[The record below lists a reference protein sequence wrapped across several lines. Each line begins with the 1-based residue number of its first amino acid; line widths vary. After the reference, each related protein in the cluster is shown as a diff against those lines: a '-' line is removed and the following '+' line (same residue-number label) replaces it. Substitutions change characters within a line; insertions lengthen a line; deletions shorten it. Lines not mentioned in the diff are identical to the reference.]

1 MIPSNSGGSSAA
13 GCNPISSNCVIWQGP
28 DIPCID
34 LCKGDSISQ
43 VLAHLAEM
51 MCSMQAS
58 ADAACCDVSL
68 LDPQCLD
75 TYYKAQTGDNIPDG
89 WVLQDYINLLI
100 EYVCQLQVGGDGEP
114 FILQNLPFPSCIR
127 PEGISMNGTLLNS
140 ITYNT
145 GMPLYGSNNTYVI
158 QNDGSAEG
166 EIFAGQYTGWAEMVV
181 NALCNL
187 VACCGDRALSM
198 PQDTS
203 RPSQNDEIRPTKS
216 GIEKVVDNRFARLSS
231 SLKYIPPK
239 VVPTGVS
246 NKVGRPVEMQ
256 IMLTALEREFVL
268 LRGMTGTALNLRD
281 AIRSQCMNL
290 NTSQRLTTS
299 GEIGN
304 MNGWFRN
311 PKNLAQSHSNQW
323 ALLCEVTNAV
333 RDIQTNHLITTG
345 CSDIQFGAKIRLN
358 TSGGSPK
365 GINVTFEDTIV
376 KAPYT
381 DTNPKGC
388 KITIKDAS
396 LNSVIKYVKISDY
409 QETSRICPIT
419 FGQSAL
425 DTASNY
431 EVTIDYSFS
440 DGDSVCAKTEVHTL
454 ENSAACPDLTF
465 NNITG
470 DTFKFIVSKID
481 TASKY
486 EVAVICETLTGGEV
500 GRVNFASPSNVVS
513 GTFGGLMGGQSYN
526 VYTRLKT
533 QSGNMTFC
541 EKSVVK
547 TLTPSCAP
555 EHLLSSEY
563 GSAIADLHG
572 TAKLNL
578 GCYNDGANTY
588 STVAGFDIDGKFKVV
603 KCTDDTSA
611 SCDSGK
617 AITTFGKFTSSD
629 ASLPIICGNK
639 TYTSGF
645 PQSQMGSGW
654 QYIDSINGSVGITYY
669 VYALVN
675 DVTNT
680 IDEVVACCDCKAL
693 YINSENSMIYCKTGR
708 TADVKV
714 GIAGFASASVTPSWS
729 ITTTPEYGNVYY
741 DAGKSKDGIGCFT
754 YTSTTS
760 EKWTSDSF
768 RVKLTNSC
776 GTSNEIII
784 PISRAREIPKR
795 DGDVTVFVDT
805 CTMSYTDAVSLK
817 ETFESVKTAA
827 KIICPNWSGTINYI
841 PVDSK
846 GGSGNYLSHAKAMVD
861 MRGGATGSIS
871 VATGN
876 WAGWKSLPSYWDVA
890 YKGSIPTSAYII
902 SFVNDTSGS
911 CGDYGELSLSAGF
924 GAQPSVSYQQNYDEL
939 LDIVNGTTTTAWGA
953 SMNSAQP
960 GWGYPIFGTASDKTK
975 YFSHALIPIVNGNGN
990 ASAASVLQMAGAV
1003 LGGLINRSEFDGLK
1017 TGGTQYPINLSN
1029 YIYAGNTTTPVPY
1042 NVNTPVGNS
1051 MSGLKDYNYIT
1062 GFWLEN
1068 GVDLKSTNVDLKK
1081 CLLSMLGLDENYAG
1095 YNCTGSNSTGLRMK
1109 DSVNNKELYSFGA
1122 SCAVASDNASKS
1134 VSPMPI
1140 YNNTGSLFDTSSGN
1154 ELAFRTQQ
1162 GCSEAIA
1169 ADQIPPGWYGVVAGL
1184 NNYRIAQYTTGAGW
1198 SHEQCMD
1205 GSGACKV
1212 C

>member
-1 MIPSNSGGSSAA
+1 MIPSYSGGSSAA

-51 MCSMQAS
+51 MCSIQAS
-58 ADAACCDVSL
+58 PDAACCDVSL

-75 TYYKAQTGDNIPDG
+75 DFYKREYGGDIPDD

-100 EYVCQLQVGGDGEP
+100 QYVCQLDTGGGTS
-114 FILQNLPFPSCIR
+114 FVLQNLPFPGCIR
-127 PEGISMNGTLLNS
+127 PDGISMNGTLLTQT
-140 ITYNT
+140 TYNT
-145 GMPLYGSNNTYVI
+145 GMPLYGSENTYII

-166 EIFAGQYTGWAEMVV
+166 NIFGGQFNGWAEMVV

-187 VACCGDRALSM
+187 VACCERSAGM
-198 PQDTS
+198 PIAQDTS
-203 RPSQNDEIRPTKS
+203 RPSQGEIRPTKS
-216 GIEKVVDNRFARLSS
+216 GIEKIVDNRFARLSS
-231 SLKYIPPK
+231 GLKYIPPK
-239 VVPTGVS
+239 VVPTGVT
-246 NKVGRPVEMQ
+246 NKVGRPVAMEF
-256 IMLTALEREFVL
+256 MLTALEREFVL
-268 LRGMTGTALNLRD
+268 LRGMTGTSLNLRD

-290 NTSQRLTTS
+290 NTAERLTTS

-304 MNGWFRN
+304 MTGWFRN

-333 RDIQTNHLITTG
+333 RDIKNNHLITTG
-345 CSDIQFGAKIRLN
+345 CSDIQYGAKIRLN

-365 GINVTFEDTIV
+365 GLNFTFEDTIV

-381 DTNPKGC
+381 DTDPRGC

-409 QETSRICPIT
+409 QETSRLFPVT
-419 FGQSAL
+419 FNQSAL

-440 DGDSVCAKTEVHTL
+440 DGDSVCAKTEVHTV
-454 ENSAACPDLTF
+454 ENSAACPNMTF
-465 NNITG
+465 NEIGG
-470 DTFKFIVSKID
+470 DTFKFHVTGID
-481 TASKY
+481 VAAKY
-486 EVAVICETLTGGEV
+486 EVTVICETLTGGEV
-500 GRVNFASPSNVVS
+500 GRVHFSSPSNAIS
-513 GTFGGLMGGQSYN
+513 GTFRGLMGGQSYN

-541 EKSVVK
+541 EKNVVK
-547 TLTPSCAP
+547 TLTPSCAT
-555 EHLLSSEY
+555 EHISSSEY

-617 AITTFGKFTSSD
+617 EITTFGEFISSD
-629 ASLPIICGNK
+629 ASHSIVCSDK

-654 QYIDSINGSVGITYY
+654 QYVDSINGSVGVTYF

-675 DVTNT
+675 NITNT

-693 YINSENSMIYCKTGR
+693 YINTQNSMIYCKTGK
-708 TADVKV
+708 TADVRISV
-714 GIAGFASASVTPSWS
+714 AGFASASVTPSWS

-741 DAGKSKDGIGCFT
+741 DAGKSKDGEGCFT
-754 YTSTTS
+754 YTSTAS
-760 EKWTSDSF
+760 GKWVSDSF

-776 GTSNEIII
+776 GTSNEIIV

-795 DGDVTVFVDT
+795 DGDITIFVDT
-805 CTMSYTDAVSLK
+805 CTMSYTDAVSIK
-817 ETFESVKTAA
+817 ETFEAVKTAA
-827 KIICPNWSGTINYI
+827 KVICPNWSGTINYV

-846 GGSGNYLSHAKAMVD
+846 GNSGDYINHAKAMID
-861 MRGGATGSIS
+861 MRAGATGSIT

-876 WAGWKSLPSYWDVA
+876 WTGWKSLPSHWD
-890 YKGSIPTSAYII
+890 GSYTGSVPTSAYII
-902 SFVNDTSGS
+902 SFVNDLSGS
-911 CGDYGELSLSAGF
+911 CGTYGEPALSAGF
-924 GAQPSVSYQQNYDEL
+924 GAQPSVNYQQNYDEL

-953 SMNSAQP
+953 SMNSTQP
-960 GWGYPIFGTASDKTK
+960 GWGYPIFGTATDKTK
-975 YFSHALIPIVNGNGN
+975 YFAHALIPIVKDSGSS
-990 ASAASVLQMAGAV
+990 SAAAVLQMAGAV
-1003 LGGLINRSEFDGLK
+1003 LGELVLRSEFDGLK
-1017 TGGTQYPINLSN
+1017 TGGVQYPINLAN
-1029 YIYAGNTTTPVPY
+1029 HIYAGSTSTPIPY
-1042 NVNTPVGNS
+1042 DVNTPVGNT
-1051 MSGLKDYNYIT
+1051 MTGLKEYNYIPA
-1062 GFWLEN
+1062 FWLE
-1068 GVDLKSTNVDLKK
+1068 GGIDLKATNLDLQK
-1081 CLLSMLGLDENYAG
+1081 CLLSMLALDENYAG
-1095 YNCTGSNSTGLRMK
+1095 YNCTGSTSTGLRMK
-1109 DSVNNKELYSFGA
+1109 DSVNNKILYSFGA
-1122 SCAVASDNASKS
+1122 SCAAASNAALHSTN
-1134 VSPMPI
+1134 PMAI
-1140 YNNTGSLFDTSSGN
+1140 YNNTGILFDTSAGN
-1154 ELAFRTQQ
+1154 RLAYKTQQ

-1169 ADQIPPGWYGVVAGL
+1169 DDQIAPGWYAVVNGQ
-1184 NNYRIAQYTTGAGW
+1184 NNYKVAQYSTGTGW
-1198 SHEQCMD
+1198 SHGQCCD
-1205 GSGACKV
+1205 GVGGCKAC
-1212 C
+1212 